1 MTKIFLQM
9 YILIITFTTMTV
21 YSNEVHCLPYC
32 CCTPEK
38 ADLGPLMIK
47 KGGCVDGD
55 GKMCTTLN
63 NRVAVKGIITC
74 AGVKRSGDCTTDAK
88 KYNQAD
94 PCML

>member
-74 AGVKRSGDCTTDAK
+74 AG
-88 KYNQAD
+88 D
-94 PCML
+94 PCMLQG